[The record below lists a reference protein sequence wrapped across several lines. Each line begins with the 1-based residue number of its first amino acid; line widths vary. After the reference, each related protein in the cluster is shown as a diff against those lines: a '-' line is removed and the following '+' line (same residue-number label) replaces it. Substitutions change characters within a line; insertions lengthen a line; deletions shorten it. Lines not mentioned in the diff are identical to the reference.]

1 VVLAYDPPTP
11 LDAGSLGAHL
21 LFGGMSRAPVR
32 DVVVGG
38 RVVLQNGA
46 LANADEAA
54 IKARA
59 REQAQALWGRMRA
72 L

>member
-1 VVLAYDPPTP
+1 VAL
-11 LDAGSLGAHL
+11 
-21 LFGGMSRAPVR
+21 R
-32 DVVVGG
+32 D
-38 RVVLQNGA
+38 GA